1 MPESRLSLTQLIHDR
16 VLDPELAALLWL
28 LADAHVPIVVM
39 ASGDIRMATDLR
51 AAIEALSRNVPTTAD
66 GAMPGGVLRG
76 ASLEDAL
83 DSPGMRFAAD
93 AHEHDH
99 ATDVPDEAR
108 DLGVV
113 LILGEPSADGMTP
126 LVRAHYVR
134 PIERD
139 QAGHVQ
145 RRPPALLSAA
155 DENGM
160 LDHFFWAINDELATR
175 TDMGS
180 ADFERE
186 HARRAVVLRDL
197 VSAHVFD
204 DDALRR
210 QVDAA
215 HLASGVNRSDAA
227 N

>member
-1 MPESRLSLTQLIHDR
+1 M
-16 VLDPELAALLWL
+16 
-28 LADAHVPIVVM
+28 
-39 ASGDIRMATDLR
+39 
-51 AAIEALSRNVPTTAD
+51 
-66 GAMPGGVLRG
+66 
-76 ASLEDAL
+76 
-83 DSPGMRFAAD
+83 
-93 AHEHDH
+93 
-99 ATDVPDEAR
+99 
-108 DLGVV
+108 
-113 LILGEPSADGMTP
+113 LILGELSADAVAP
-126 LVRAHYVR
+126 VVRAHYVR

-139 QAGHVQ
+139 QAGHFQ

-155 DENGM
+155 DEKGV

-175 TDMGS
+175 TEMGS

-204 DDALRR
+204 DATLRR

-215 HLASGVNRSDAA
+215 QLASGVNSSDTA

>member
-1 MPESRLSLTQLIHDR
+1 MARAVTQLIHER
-16 VLDPELAALLWL
+16 VIDPELAALLWL
-28 LADAHVPIVVM
+28 LADARVPIVVM
-39 ASGDIRMATDLR
+39 VIGDSSRAVEVR
-51 AAIEALSRNVPTTAD
+51 AAIDALTRNMPTTAD

-83 DSPGMRFAAD
+83 ASPGMRVAD
-93 AHEHDH
+93 AHDHDH
-99 ATDVPDEAR
+99 GPDLPDEAR

-113 LILGEPSADGMTP
+113 LILDDGRI
-126 LVRAHYVR
+126 VRAHYVR

-139 QAGHVQ
+139 QAGHYQ

-155 DENGM
+155 NDNGM

-175 TDMGS
+175 TEINS

-186 HARRAVVLRDL
+186 HARRAVVLRDM
-197 VSAHVFD
+197 VAAHVFD
-204 DDALRR
+204 NESLRR
-210 QVDAA
+210 HIDAA
-215 HLASGVNRSDAA
+215 RLATGTDSPDAA